1 MSWPVQARSLL
12 TAHEDY
18 TTLLFR
24 NDSQI
29 FKPGFVF
36 NHLRQCVTEDQVE
49 AVRRMTLTLD
59 GTSAVF
65 DVPSETVQVSCSFLS
80 RALMIPGSASL
91 LINSP

>member
-1 MSWPVQARSLL
+1 MPAYAQARSLL

-18 TTLLFR
+18 TTLMFR

-36 NHLRQCVTEDQVE
+36 NHLRQCVSEDQVE

-59 GTSAVF
+59 GTGAVF
-65 DVPSETVQVSCSFLS
+65 DVPSETVQVSAPCH
-80 RALMIPGSASL
+80 
-91 LINSP
+91 